1 MQSIKVVAMRQ
12 MLKYTFNMKKFT
24 LIFVAAFSMP
34 AMAGNLATCLL
45 DKAPGVQN
53 DRAANAVA
61 ILCLERYPYGIDDVP
76 QGSGR
81 WLFSFKS
88 GAECV
93 VKKGSDTRSRAAARL
108 IATACHRLYDSRH
121 E

>member
-1 MQSIKVVAMRQ
+1 MRQ
-12 MLKYTFNMKKFT
+12 TLKYTFNMKKFT

-34 AMAGNLATCLL
+34 AMAGNFATCIL
-45 DKAPGVQN
+45 DKAPGIQN
-53 DRAANAVA
+53 DSAAHAA
-61 ILCLERYPYGIDDVP
+61 RILCAERYPYGIDDVP

-88 GAECV
+88 GAECI
-93 VKKGSDTRSRAAARL
+93 VKKGSDTRSSVAGKL
-108 IATACHRLYDSRH
+108 IAFACRRLYDSRH